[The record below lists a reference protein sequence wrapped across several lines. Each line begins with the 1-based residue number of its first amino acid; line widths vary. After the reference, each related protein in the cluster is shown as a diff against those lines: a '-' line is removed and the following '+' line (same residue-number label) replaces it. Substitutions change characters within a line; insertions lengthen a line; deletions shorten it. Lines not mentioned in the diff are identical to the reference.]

1 MYILYAWLTVGQPP
15 SFLYE
20 GHKCCCNLS
29 SIAAIF
35 PKHPGGLPLVAAGT
49 GDKNEGLAMLIR
61 RSAFKDIEALF
72 GRKKLR
78 AG

>member
-1 MYILYAWLTVGQPP
+1 
-15 SFLYE
+15 
-20 GHKCCCNLS
+20 LS